1 MKPLTIKHVI
11 LLLLPA
17 LLVGCA
23 SMNARY
29 ELNQP
34 LEPGAKKTAEAA
46 EKLPQRS
53 DKTLFLMSFSG
64 GGTRAA
70 ALSYGVLQELK
81 NTHARIGRNRSE
93 RRLLDEI
100 DYISSVSGGS
110 FTAAY
115 YGLFGDAI
123 FDDFEKVFLR
133 KDIEHGLTSWLISV
147 DMVKRL
153 LSPLYG
159 RSDGVADYYHRFVF
173 RKKNLDELI
182 DRNGPYVEIN
192 AADFGRGAR
201 FGFSA
206 ARLNLICTDPES
218 ITVAR
223 AVAASSAVPVIFSP
237 ITLRNY
243 ADQCPH
249 TVPEWV
255 IEALKQ
261 KHSNGRRYRE
271 AVTFMSYMNPGQR
284 RYIHLLDG
292 GLVDNL
298 GVRASIARS
307 IRAGSLEH
315 SLNVRGKN
323 STDRI
328 IFIVVDAATKSAAK
342 WDRFPGE
349 PPTDV
354 VVSNATS
361 MPLEQINFETLELL
375 RSQMQEWKDLKEN
388 RDFHIIYLSFD
399 QLEKAER
406 EAMQEIPTSFSLEQ
420 DQVDK
425 LIEVGGRLL
434 RNNPEYQRWLKDV
447 Q

>member
-1 MKPLTIKHVI
+1 MKLAAIARVM
-11 LLLLPA
+11 LLSLAVLG
-17 LLVGCA
+17 GCA
-23 SMNARY
+23 TMDARY

-34 LEPGAKKTAEAA
+34 LNPAAKKPPEPA

-70 ALSYGVLQELK
+70 ALSYGVLKELR
-81 NTHARIGRNRSE
+81 NTRAHIGRNGAE
-93 RRLLDEI
+93 RRLLDEV

-133 KDIEHGLTSWLISV
+133 KDIEHGLTSWLVSV

-173 RKKNLDELI
+173 RKKHLDELI
-182 DRNGPYVEIN
+182 DKNGPYVEIN
-192 AADFGRGAR
+192 AADFGRGTR

-206 ARLNLICTDPES
+206 ARLNLICTDPAS

-223 AVAASSAVPVIFSP
+223 AVAASSSVPVVFSP

-249 TVPEWV
+249 TVPDWV
-255 IEALKQ
+255 NEALKQ
-261 KHSNGRRYRE
+261 KHSNARRYRE
-271 AVTFMSYMNPGQR
+271 AVMYMSYMHPGKRQ
-284 RYIHLLDG
+284 YIHLLDG

-307 IRAGSLEH
+307 IRAGSLEQ

-342 WDRFPGE
+342 WDEFPGE
-349 PPTDV
+349 PPTEV

-375 RSQMQEWKDLKEN
+375 RSQMQAWKDRDSN
-388 RDFHIIYLSFD
+388 RDFHVIYLSFD
-399 QLEKAER
+399 ELEKAER
-406 EAMQEIPTSFSLEQ
+406 EAMQDIPTSFALETE
-420 DQVDK
+420 QVDK

-434 RNNPEYQRWLKDV
+434 RNHPEYQRWLRAV